1 MVRLGEEGGRAEWSY
16 RRKVHGAAIAV
27 CRGTTD
33 QGQRDEGTEGLV
45 ALVLFEA
52 FDQAGWVDGFGDEF
66 ELIALPLAILKDI
79 GDAGLP

>member
-1 MVRLGEEGGRAEWSY
+1 
-16 RRKVHGAAIAV
+16 
-27 CRGTTD
+27 
-33 QGQRDEGTEGLV
+33 V